1 LGFTDPRI
9 DAVGY
14 RTLMTLGLAGSF
26 YDDPS
31 LVQDAVGSHFSMPI
45 TADTENG
52 ITTISVPELLEPTD
66 SHLVLRN
73 ADMELLALLQ
83 SGNIDYTIDY
93 KSVVIQDGL
102 KYLELPPEINLGET
116 GNAQTYQKVIVQMD
130 YQRFATVNP
139 VFEGLPIIYGMTI
152 PNNAQNTTAAI
163 KFIQFVLGTEGQ
175 KIFQNCNQPE
185 LIPPICDNASE
196 LPGALKTLFP

>member
-1 LGFTDPRI
+1 
-9 DAVGY
+9 
-14 RTLMTLGLAGSF
+14 
-26 YDDPS
+26 
-31 LVQDAVGSHFSMPI
+31 MPTPVRHCSKRYSPDI
-45 TADTENG
+45 G
-52 ITTISVPELLEPTD
+52 I
-66 SHLVLRN
+66 RKG
-73 ADMELLALLQ
+73 LQ

-116 GNAQTYQKVIVQMD
+116 GNAQTYRKVVVKMD

-185 LIPPICDNASE
+185 LIPPICDNVSS
-196 LPGALKTLFP
+196 LPGVLKTLFP